1 MMFGMLFS
9 SELLLLDFFKLVVHI
24 IGLCIVDQEVIL
36 KVKKCFLVF
45 FFT

>member
-1 MMFGMLFS
+1 MLGMLFP
-9 SELLLLDFFKLVVHI
+9 SELLFLDFFKLVVHI

-36 KVKKCFLVF
+36 KIENCFLVF